1 MSTTT
6 RPELSPKS
14 KYWVERHRYYE
25 LKHFCLQYPIWKEA
39 RSALTGLSTNSIDAI
54 IVSKT
59 GDVSDPTARCA
70 EAREFYT
77 KRIEM
82 VEAVAKETDAVIGDY
97 ILTAVIS
104 GFSYEKL
111 NAQENIPCGKELYYE
126 LYRKFFWLL
135 DKRRG

>member
-1 MSTTT
+1 MSTTI

-54 IVSKT
+54 IISKT
-59 GDVSDPTARCA
+59 GEVNDPTVRCA

-77 KRIEM
+77 NRIEM
-82 VEAVAKETDAVIGDY
+82 VEAVAHETDAVIGDY
-97 ILTAVIS
+97 ILETIIN
-104 GFSYEKL
+104 GLSYEKL
-111 NAQENIPCGKELYYE
+111 NTQKPIPCGKESYYE
-126 LYRKFFWLL
+126 LYHKFFWLL